1 MSTTSDGVRR
11 PTSGSDAR
19 SLDPSSDAAP
29 PLTAAPVPGPI
40 DDALANLANQLADEK
55 DRRREE
61 RFLFILAV
69 VCILNVLF
77 LRDVENW
84 AVPLVLLILELI
96 FLSMAAK
103 MLGVDWV
110 VTLIDK
116 VVGQLPFKRG
126 E

>member
-1 MSTTSDGVRR
+1 
-11 PTSGSDAR
+11 
-19 SLDPSSDAAP
+19 
-29 PLTAAPVPGPI
+29 VPGPI